1 MNTTTAAAPTFLDH
15 HQLQFL
21 ATHSPIYYTP
31 HESVI
36 SGIPDHVLALAAP
49 VIIYWV
55 LSAWFH
61 VLDTAGWK
69 WPAKYRIHESAE
81 VMSKNLATRGQVLR
95 EVILQQLIQTGMGLV
110 WMEQAPAGAAVDHV
124 AAMLRLAGPMAS
136 VVNWV
141 LGPELGG
148 QLLATR
154 GAFGLYTLYW
164 WAIPLGQ
171 LLIGIFVIDSWQ
183 YFLHRALHMNT
194 YLYKTFHAQHHRLYV
209 PYAYGTL
216 YNHPVEGFL
225 MDTLGALVAERAAQL
240 TMREATLLFVVA
252 TAKAVNVHC
261 GYNLPWDP
269 LQIFTANNA
278 DYHDIHHQAI
288 GIKSNFA
295 QPFFIHWDTL
305 LGTHMSRKDIER
317 RKQEQKEKLSK
328 VE

>member
-154 GAFGLYTLYW
+154 GAVGLYTLYW

-171 LLIGIFVIDSWQ
+171 LLVGMC
-183 YFLHRALHMNT
+183 A
-194 YLYKTFHAQHHRLYV
+194 
-209 PYAYGTL
+209 
-216 YNHPVEGFL
+216 
-225 MDTLGALVAERAAQL
+225 
-240 TMREATLLFVVA
+240 LLF
-252 TAKAVNVHC
+252 
-261 GYNLPWDP
+261 P
-269 LQIFTANNA
+269 LLLRR
-278 DYHDIHHQAI
+278 
-288 GIKSNFA
+288 SRL
-295 QPFFIHWDTL
+295 TL
-305 LGTHMSRKDIER
+305 RASAA
-317 RKQEQKEKLSK
+317 S
-328 VE
+328 